1 MKQKSKPMN
10 QAEQKELNRM
20 KKSRLIIAVL
30 LLLLSVQKAGS
41 QEVYDLSR
49 CVISGLENN
58 FSLKIVKTHEQIS
71 GNNYTLG
78 NAGYLPTITTNNR
91 FGGNLNSTNQ
101 NLSDGTKNTTS
112 GIHNNSGTANVNLD
126 LTIFKGFQV
135 QTTYQKLSELKKVG
149 ELSTQMS
156 IENVVSKIIAEYY
169 LHVQQLNLSKNLAY
183 AVALSR
189 ERVRIDEQ
197 RYLLGSSSKLELLQ
211 SMVYL
216 NADSS
221 RYAKQTEN
229 VLASQVRLKKLMA
242 LENLEENIALKDT
255 SIQIDTSLAYQKL
268 LDFTLQQN
276 TGLLLAA
283 KDKVISELDYKIIAG
298 RAYPYLNFSSG
309 YTYSY
314 NRYETGNVKNQ
325 QVNGMNYGLV
335 LGMDIYDG
343 FERRRE
349 KLNAKVA
356 IETQKYQYLEIEQE
370 VKADLI
376 TIFYAYENNL
386 KLMKLEEQN
395 LEVARENLGIA
406 LERYKLGNLSG
417 LDLREVQKSLL
428 DAEER
433 LISVQYL
440 TKLAEISLTQISGQI
455 MKDI

>member
-1 MKQKSKPMN
+1 MKLFKLKILKFLRNSN
-10 QAEQKELNRM
+10 LILTGIILTGTVLN
-20 KKSRLIIAVL
+20 SH
-30 LLLLSVQKAGS
+30 S
-41 QEVYDLSR
+41 QEIYDLSR
-49 CVISGLENN
+49 CVVSGLENN
-58 FSLKIVKTHEQIS
+58 FSLKIAKTREQIS
-71 GNNYTLG
+71 DNNYTLG
-78 NAGYLPTITTNNR
+78 NAGYLPTITTVNR
-91 FGGNLNSTNQ
+91 FGGTLNNTNQ
-101 NLSDGTKNTTS
+101 KLADDSRNITNGV
-112 GIHNNSGTANVNLD
+112 HNNTASANVNLD

-135 QTTYQKLSELKKVG
+135 QTTYQKLSELKKMG
-149 ELSTQMS
+149 ELSTQMN
-156 IENVVSKIIAEYY
+156 IEDLVSRIIEEYY

-183 AVALSR
+183 AVSLSR

-242 LENLEENIALKDT
+242 LENLEENIMLNDT
-255 SIQIDTSLAYQKL
+255 VIKIDTALVYDNL
-268 LDFTLQQN
+268 LNITLQQN
-276 TGLLLAA
+276 TGLLLAQ
-283 KDKVISELDYKIIAG
+283 KDQTISELDYKIISG
-298 RAYPYLNFSSG
+298 RAYPYLNVSSG

-314 NRYETGNVKNQ
+314 NRYEVGNLKNQ
-325 QVNGMNYGLV
+325 QVNGMNYGLT

-349 KLNAKVA
+349 KLNAKMA
-356 IETQKYQYLEIEQE
+356 IETQKYQYKEIEQE
-370 VKADLI
+370 VKADLV
-376 TIFYAYENNL
+376 TIYYAYENNL
-386 KLMKLEEQN
+386 KLIKLEEQN

-406 LERYKLGNLSG
+406 LERYKLGDLSG

-440 TKLAEISLTQISGQI
+440 TKLAEISLYQISGRI
-455 MKDI
+455 MEDI